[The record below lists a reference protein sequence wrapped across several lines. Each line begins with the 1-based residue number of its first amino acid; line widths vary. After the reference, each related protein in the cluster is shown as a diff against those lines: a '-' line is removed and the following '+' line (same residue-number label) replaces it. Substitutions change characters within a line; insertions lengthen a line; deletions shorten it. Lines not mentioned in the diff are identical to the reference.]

1 MHPFAPKCDWE
12 KAFGKMH
19 ETSWNQ
25 LAATVTE
32 KTRRGLT
39 SWHVSARLGTS
50 WDRTKWPWRRRN
62 RHPQT
67 GEPSSGSH
75 SFQKCSVSW
84 TCLALSFTKGTR
96 CTSSNV
102 KRCEEMWRDVKWCET
117 QVYHSCTKL
126 KWCLSLTSKCSHICG
141 FPFLDVHPARA
152 WDTSVSTV
160 STYRTVVER
169 WFTSPSDKNS
179 PSHPLP
185 ENCSLWISV

>member
-1 MHPFAPKCDWE
+1 MWLGESIWKDAWNIMKPTCCNCDR
-12 KAFGKMH
+12 KKQGVVLRLG
-19 ETSWNQ
+19 TS
-25 LAATVTE
+25 
-32 KTRRGLT
+32 R
-39 SWHVSARLGTS
+39 HVLARLGTG
-50 WDRTKWPWRRRN
+50 TKWPWRRRN

>member
-1 MHPFAPKCDWE
+1 MCFSDMHTFAPKCDWE

-102 KRCEEMWRDVKWCET
+102 KRCEEMKRCEVMWDSSLPQLYKTKMMPLLDLQMFPHLWLSFPWRA
-117 QVYHSCTKL
+117 SCK
-126 KWCLSLTSKCSHICG
+126 SLRHVSFNGFNVQDCGWKVIHI
-141 FPFLDVHPARA
+141 P
-152 WDTSVSTV
+152 
-160 STYRTVVER
+160 
-169 WFTSPSDKNS
+169 
-179 PSHPLP
+179 
-185 ENCSLWISV
+185 

>member
-1 MHPFAPKCDWE
+1 MWLGESIWKDAWNIMKPTCCNCDRKN
-12 KAFGKMH
+12 KAW
-19 ETSWNQ
+19 SYV
-25 LAATVTE
+25 L
-32 KTRRGLT
+32 
-39 SWHVSARLGTS
+39 ARLGTS
-50 WDRTKWPWRRRN
+50 WHVLGPDQMAMATPESASPN
-62 RHPQT
+62 
-67 GEPSSGSH
+67 GGA
-75 SFQKCSVSW
+75 FQRFALLPEVQ
-84 TCLALSFTKGTR
+84 CLLDMSCFKLYQGH
-96 CTSSNV
+96 
-102 KRCEEMWRDVKWCET
+102 KMHKFQCEEMRRDVKWCET

-126 KWCLSLTSKCSHICG
+126 KWCLSLTSKWSHICG

>member
-1 MHPFAPKCDWE
+1 MHTFAPKCDWE

-39 SWHVSARLGTS
+39 SWHVSARLGTGPNGHGDAGIGIPKRGS
-50 WDRTKWPWRRRN
+50 LPAVRT
-62 RHPQT
+62 
-67 GEPSSGSH
+67 PSRSA
-75 SFQKCSVSW
+75 VSLGR
-84 TCLALSFTKGTR
+84 LALSFTKGTR